1 MKSIL
6 KIQNLTKRYGS
17 TLALDNVSMEIYSGI
32 TGFVGPNG
40 AGKTTLINIVTG
52 LISVDSGEISVSSGE
67 DFKRHLGVVRDR
79 ISLPPELEV
88 KYFLEKVVQLYNG
101 DKSRVLEV
109 ISITGLKDV
118 QCKRIGELSMGY
130 KKRVGIAQAV
140 VHDPELIIADEPFTQ
155 LDPVIK
161 VEIRDMLAHLN
172 KDMGIN
178 FFISSHDIA
187 DLELIADRVILINR
201 GKIIRDINK
210 SEHISVMVITNNTEK
225 LIKYLESQGY
235 KAQLDGM
242 QVRVDINNLKSLLLV
257 LGKYDGDIYGVNMSS
272 IEGVM
277 KDEIWND

>member
-52 LISVDSGEISVSSGE
+52 LISADSGKIRVASGE
-67 DFKRHLGVVRDR
+67 NFKTHLGVVRDR

-88 KYFLEKVVQLYNG
+88 KYFLDKVVELYNG
-101 DKSRVLEV
+101 DMSRVNEV

-118 QCKRIGELSMGY
+118 QHKKIGELSMGY

-161 VEIRDMLAHLN
+161 IEIRDMLAKLN
-172 KDMGIN
+172 KGMGIN

-187 DLELIADRVILINR
+187 DLEMIADRVVLINH
-201 GKIIRDINK
+201 GKIVRKINK
-210 SEHISVMVITNNTEK
+210 SEHISVMVTTDNNEK
-225 LIKYLESQGY
+225 LITYLESQGY
-235 KAQLDGM
+235 KARLDGT
-242 QVRVDINNLKSLLLV
+242 QIRVDIDNFKSLLTALC
-257 LGKYDGDIYGVNMSS
+257 KYEGDIYGVNMSS

-277 KDEIWND
+277 KDELWSS